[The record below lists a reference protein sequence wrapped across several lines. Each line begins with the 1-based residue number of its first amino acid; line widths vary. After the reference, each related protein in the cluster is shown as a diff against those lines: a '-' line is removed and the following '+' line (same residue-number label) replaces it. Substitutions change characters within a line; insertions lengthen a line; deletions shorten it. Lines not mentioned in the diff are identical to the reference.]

1 MSISMG
7 RGLGYVGGRSGDMA
21 NMVNQNKLPHSFGY
35 VGGRSGGMANMVAQN
50 KLPHSFGSTHG
61 CPHCDGNA
69 PRSACVCGHLGE
81 VSNIG
86 PNMTLI
92 SGGMLALAA
101 FGLMVYFR
109 K

>member
-7 RGLGYVGGRSGDMA
+7 KGLGYVGGRSGDMA

-35 VGGRSGGMANMVAQN
+35 VGGRSGDMANMVAQN
-50 KLPHSFGSTHG
+50 KLPHSFGSTH
-61 CPHCDGNA
+61 
-69 PRSACVCGHLGE
+69 GHLGE